1 MANKIKKEVYDFNQA
16 LEEIAKALE
25 ESGNAKDKA
34 EKEVLKGLY
43 QLSLNPQRQAI
54 QFLVS
59 LLADRRFNKVRSK
72 VAETV
77 KANSNFESAVSVKSK
92 SGKRWV
98 IITNDDNPLKFAEP
112 VREFYKKPA
121 KTEWTEED
129 YNEAVQRF
137 NQLWTKR
144 LKKSEQA

>member
-1 MANKIKKEVYDFNQA
+1 MESIFDFEQA
-16 LEEIAKALE
+16 LQSIAKALE
-25 ESGNAKDKA
+25 TSANSKAEA

-59 LLADRRFNKVRSK
+59 LLADKRFNKIRGK

-77 KANSNFESAVSVKSK
+77 KAFSNFEKAVQVKSK
-92 SGKRWV
+92 SGSRWV
-98 IITNDDNPLKFAEP
+98 VITTDEQALKFSEP

-121 KTEWTEED
+121 KAEWTEED

-137 NQLWTKR
+137 NELWAKR